1 MANNLFSK
9 ITTFINRVVDV
20 ISQGNFERVM
30 ILNQYNI
37 TFREA
42 YLNGDLNILCKVTT
56 SPGNPDFKH
65 ELSTYFLRSGF
76 KVTIENDNNLEE
88 NDLMELSIFFIENK
102 AGVRQLMAYGY
113 DTLIIIGKNN
123 RRGIHISFKK
133 IATLQNYMLD

>member
-1 MANNLFSK
+1 MK
-9 ITTFINRVVDV
+9 I
-20 ISQGNFERVM
+20 
-30 ILNQYNI
+30 
-37 TFREA
+37 
-42 YLNGDLNILCKVTT
+42 TT

-88 NDLMELSIFFIENK
+88 NDLMELSNFFIENK

-123 RRGIHISFKK
+123 RRGIQISFKK